1 MKKIKEGDIVKGKVI
16 SVTNDDNTN
25 IMIAQM
31 AKELFKKQRIIAR
44 LYDPELECV
53 YHELNIDTICPAVLS
68 IKEVSKLLG
77 NSEKEE
83 NK

>member
-1 MKKIKEGDIVKGKVI
+1 
-16 SVTNDDNTN
+16 
-25 IMIAQM
+25 M